1 MQALITQLQSDDHHT
16 GSAHVLM
23 LEASAPGKSASVCM
37 ARWRRSCTAVAKRS
51 AWGLLPSSARRRNS
65 PRLLQSSHARFIPP
79 CAAEQ
84 SSSGGAI
91 RGALS
96 ARRAPNTLQ
105 HDSAL
110 GRAGMRWLH
119 ASLARFQGVYD
130 STGSGTASFA
140 HTCRQRQAGPATACI
155 EPMAG
160 AWALR
165 RGQSRLVEPVPLAQ
179 IPLR

>member
-1 MQALITQLQSDDHHT
+1 MQALITQRQSDDHHT

-51 AWGLLPSSARRRNS
+51 AWGLLPSSARRCNS

-79 CAAEQ
+79 CAAKQ
-84 SSSGGAI
+84 SSSGRAVCGP
-91 RGALS
+91 LS

-119 ASLARFQGVYD
+119 ASLARFQK
-130 STGSGTASFA
+130 STTAQVQA
-140 HTCRQRQAGPATACI
+140 QRPLHTPAAKGK
-155 EPMAG
+155 PAQPPHVLSP
-160 AWALR
+160 W
-165 RGQSRLVEPVPLAQ
+165 RGHGHCAAASQG
-179 IPLR
+179 